1 MDKGTLF
8 VFTATFISFIFSI
21 YLFFFMNNSDGKLY
35 GIFVGIWV
43 PSILSAF
50 NLINSSRRERL

>member
-8 VFTATFISFIFSI
+8 VFIATFISFIFSI

>member
-8 VFTATFISFIFSI
+8 VFIATFISFIFSI
-21 YLFFFMNNSDGKLY
+21 YLFFFMNNLDGKLY